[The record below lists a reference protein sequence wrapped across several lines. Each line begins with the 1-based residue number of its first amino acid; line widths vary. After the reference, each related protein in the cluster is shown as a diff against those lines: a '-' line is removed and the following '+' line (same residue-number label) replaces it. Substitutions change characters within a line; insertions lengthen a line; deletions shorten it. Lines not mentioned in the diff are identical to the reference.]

1 MVPSPSDEVAGG
13 GRKNL
18 SPPSAG
24 GGDTKSERNT
34 RIVSFTE

>member
-13 GRKNL
+13 GRKKF
-18 SPPSAG
+18 SPPNAG
-24 GGDTKSERNT
+24 GGDTKSERNA